1 MTTPVAFDPAA
12 ANVGDRVTLAD
23 GREVTILGVR
33 ISSVEGNSILIAEGW
48 IDAAQVAAAA

>member
-1 MTTPVAFDPAA
+1 MTTPVAFDLAA

-23 GREVTILGVR
+23 GRVVIILGVR

-48 IDAAQVAAAA
+48 IDAAQVAEPA